1 MEEVSKNENLNPSYF
16 SKLFVK
22 EIGIT
27 AKAFIIKAKM
37 ETAKNMLL
45 YSESSIFDISMAL
58 GFSSQ
63 SAFSATF
70 KKSTGL
76 TPIEFRNTENFKGIL
91 S

>member
-1 MEEVSKNENLNPSYF
+1 MEEVAKNENLNPSYF

-22 EIGIT
+22 ETGFT